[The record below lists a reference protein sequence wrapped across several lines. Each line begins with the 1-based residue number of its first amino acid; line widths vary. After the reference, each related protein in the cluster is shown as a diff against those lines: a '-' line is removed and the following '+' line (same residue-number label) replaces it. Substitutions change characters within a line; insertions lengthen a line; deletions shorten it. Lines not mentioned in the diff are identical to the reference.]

1 MHPLHP
7 YLSEQLAL
15 AHRQDFLRA
24 AATHNAV
31 RAAPRPRLERH
42 SWRRRTGW
50 ILVESG
56 LRLAG
61 EH

>member
-1 MHPLHP
+1 MKGEPLQPLHP
-7 YLSEQLAL
+7 DLSEQLAL
-15 AHRQDFLRA
+15 AHR
-24 AATHNAV
+24 
-31 RAAPRPRLERH
+31 PRFERH